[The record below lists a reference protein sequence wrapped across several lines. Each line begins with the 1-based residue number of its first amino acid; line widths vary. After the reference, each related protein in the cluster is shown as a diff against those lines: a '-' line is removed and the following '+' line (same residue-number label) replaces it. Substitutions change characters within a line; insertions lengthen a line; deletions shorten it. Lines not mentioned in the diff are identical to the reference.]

1 MSFASSFFL
10 SFFSSAVLF
19 NDFCSLRGG
28 ETPVDVDAI

>member
-1 MSFASSFFL
+1 MSFAASFFL

-19 NDFCSLRGG
+19 NDFCGG